1 MAGPSFFQRIG
12 GVLHFPAPDAHTAG
26 GEVRLALWGLIIGLL
41 AGNIIAVFRISSSAA
56 FSAVL
61 DWFRVHAGEPLM
73 CAAWGLPALLAA
85 LITGRLMRDPAIR
98 SGGAAWITQ
107 ALAGP
112 QKNVLTRILLPKFL
126 GSWLVMACGLS
137 VGREGPCIQMG
148 ASTALGLARCDGGG
162 DAATHAAKRRMLI
175 LCGCAAGLAAAF
187 SAPFAG
193 IFYVLEIMKE
203 RISRNLLIL
212 MLGASLGVYLA
223 TTGLFGL
230 GLMLPLKN
238 AAPPA
243 PSFLW
248 TAAIVGI
255 CAGLV
260 GIVYCGMLRGAQRLY
275 ARGRRI
281 PLLLHPLLPFLGAAF
296 MLFFY
301 PQATGEGLA
310 IFGSM
315 ESGGALPALLV
326 FLCVKLLFTSF
337 CYGSGVPAG
346 VMVPVLALGGVAGGL
361 CAAFFTAA
369 GIAGGGGMAAFI
381 AMGMASA
388 FAAAE
393 RAPLTGIMLVL
404 ETTGAYAVAP
414 GLLLAAAV
422 ATLLARV
429 ARARPL

>member
-1 MAGPSFFQRIG
+1 MTNASFFQRIG
-12 GVLHFPAPDAHTAG
+12 GVLHFPTPDAHTAG
-26 GEVRLALWGLIIGLL
+26 GKVRFALWGLLIGLL
-41 AGNIIAVFRISSSAA
+41 AGAIIAVFRITSSAA
-56 FSAVL
+56 FAAVL
-61 DWFRVHAGEPLM
+61 DWFHARAGEPLL
-73 CAAWGLPALLAA
+73 CAAWGVPALLAA
-85 LITGRLMRDPAIR
+85 LITGRLIKDPAIR
-98 SGGAAWITQ
+98 SGGAVWITQ

-212 MLGASLGVYLA
+212 MLSASLGVYLA
-223 TTGLFGL
+223 ATGLFGL
-230 GLMLPLKN
+230 GLMLPLKD
-238 AAPPA
+238 AVPPA
-243 PSFLW
+243 PPYLW
-248 TAAIVGI
+248 TAALVGI

-260 GIVYCGMLRGAQRLY
+260 GIAYCGMLRLAQKLY
-275 ARGRRI
+275 ARGRRFPI
-281 PLLLHPLLPFLGAAF
+281 LLHPILPFLGAAL
-296 MLFFY
+296 MLFYY
-301 PQATGEGLA
+301 PQATGEGLS
-310 IFGSM
+310 IFGLM
-315 ESGGALPALLV
+315 ESGGMLAALFV
-326 FLCVKLLFTSF
+326 FLCIKLLFTAF

-346 VMVPVLALGGVAGGL
+346 VMVPALALGGVAGGL
-361 CAAFFTAA
+361 CAAALSAA
-369 GIAGGGGMAAFI
+369 GIAGGGSAAAFI

-404 ETTGAYAVAP
+404 EITGVYAVAP

-429 ARARPL
+429 VRVPPV

>member
-1 MAGPSFFQRIG
+1 MTGESFFQRIG

-26 GEVRLALWGLIIGLL
+26 EKVRFALWGLLIGLL
-41 AGNIIAVFRISSSAA
+41 AGAIIAVFRITSSAA
-56 FSAVL
+56 FAAVL
-61 DWFRVHAGEPLM
+61 DWFRAHAGEPLL
-73 CAAWGLPALLAA
+73 CAAWGVPALLAA
-85 LITGRLMRDPAIR
+85 LITGRLMKDPAIR
-98 SGGAAWITQ
+98 SGGATWITQ

-112 QKNVLTRILLPKFL
+112 QKNVLMRILLPKFL

-175 LCGCAAGLAAAF
+175 LGGCAAGLAAAF

-203 RISRNLLIL
+203 RISHNLLIL
-212 MLGASLGVYLA
+212 MLGAGLGVYLA
-223 TTGLFGL
+223 ATGLFGL
-230 GLMLPLKN
+230 GLMLPLKD
-238 AAPPA
+238 AVPPA
-243 PSFLW
+243 PPFLW
-248 TAAIVGI
+248 TAAMVGL

-260 GIVYCGMLRGAQRLY
+260 GIVYCGLLRRAQTLY
-275 ARGRRI
+275 ARGRRF
-281 PLLLHPLLPFLGAAF
+281 PLLLRPVFPFLGAAL
-296 MLFFY
+296 MLFCY
-301 PQATGEGLA
+301 PLATGEGLS
-310 IFGSM
+310 IFGFM
-315 ESGGALPALLV
+315 ESGGTIPALLV
-326 FLCVKLLFTSF
+326 FLGVKLLFTSF

-346 VMVPVLALGGVAGGL
+346 LMVPVLVLGGVAGGL
-361 CAAFFTAA
+361 CAAGLSAA
-369 GIAGGGGMAAFI
+369 GIAGGGGAAAFI

-404 ETTGAYAVAP
+404 EITGVYAIAP

-429 ARARPL
+429 ARVRPL

>member
-1 MAGPSFFQRIG
+1 
-12 GVLHFPAPDAHTAG
+12 
-26 GEVRLALWGLIIGLL
+26 
-41 AGNIIAVFRISSSAA
+41 
-56 FSAVL
+56 
-61 DWFRVHAGEPLM
+61 
-73 CAAWGLPALLAA
+73 
-85 LITGRLMRDPAIR
+85 
-98 SGGAAWITQ
+98 
-107 ALAGP
+107 
-112 QKNVLTRILLPKFL
+112 
-126 GSWLVMACGLS
+126 
-137 VGREGPCIQMG
+137 
-148 ASTALGLARCDGGG
+148 
-162 DAATHAAKRRMLI
+162 
-175 LCGCAAGLAAAF
+175 
-187 SAPFAG
+187 
-193 IFYVLEIMKE
+193 
-203 RISRNLLIL
+203 
-212 MLGASLGVYLA
+212 
-223 TTGLFGL
+223 
-230 GLMLPLKN
+230 
-238 AAPPA
+238 
-243 PSFLW
+243 
-248 TAAIVGI
+248 
-255 CAGLV
+255 
-260 GIVYCGMLRGAQRLY
+260 
-275 ARGRRI
+275 
-281 PLLLHPLLPFLGAAF
+281 

>member
-1 MAGPSFFQRIG
+1 MTGESFFQRIG

-26 GEVRLALWGLIIGLL
+26 AKVRFALWGLLIGLL
-41 AGNIIAVFRISSSAA
+41 AGAIIAVFRITSSAA
-56 FSAVL
+56 FAAVL
-61 DWFRVHAGEPLM
+61 DWFRAHTGEPLL
-73 CAAWGLPALLAA
+73 CAAWGVPALLAA
-85 LITGRLMRDPAIR
+85 LITGRLMKDPAIR
-98 SGGAAWITQ
+98 SGGATWITQ

-112 QKNVLTRILLPKFL
+112 QKNVLMRILLPKFL

-175 LCGCAAGLAAAF
+175 LGGCAAGLAAAF

-203 RISRNLLIL
+203 RISHNLLIL

-223 TTGLFGL
+223 ATGLFGL
-230 GLMLPLKN
+230 GLMLPLKD
-238 AAPPA
+238 AVPPA
-243 PSFLW
+243 PPFLW
-248 TAAIVGI
+248 TAAMVGL

-260 GIVYCGMLRGAQRLY
+260 GIVYCRLLRRAQTLY
-275 ARGRRI
+275 ARGRRF
-281 PLLLHPLLPFLGAAF
+281 PLLLRPVFPFLGAAL
-296 MLFFY
+296 MLFCY
-301 PQATGEGLA
+301 PLATGEGLS
-310 IFGSM
+310 IFAFM
-315 ESGGALPALLV
+315 ESGGTIPALLV
-326 FLCVKLLFTSF
+326 FLGVKLLFTSF

-346 VMVPVLALGGVAGGL
+346 LMVPVLVLGGVAGGL
-361 CAAFFTAA
+361 CAAGLSAA
-369 GIAGGGGMAAFI
+369 GIAGGGGAAAFI

-404 ETTGAYAVAP
+404 EITGVYAIAP

-429 ARARPL
+429 ARVRPL